1 MNGCQP
7 PREYWELNLG
17 PLQEHLV
24 LLNTE
29 PSLQLWTLFLSNL
42 PALYMMPILTFPF
55 PWVYFIVWVY
65 MYIYMCV
72 CMCVYICVHVWA
84 YMCIC
89 VWAYVCIC
97 VHICICMYVYVYV
110 YMYVCGYVYVYV
122 GVDVCFSLQSHDMAV
137 WKMCLMFH
145 V

>member
-1 MNGCQP
+1 MQLASGRCNSGCSQKIH
-7 PREYWELNLG
+7 G
-17 PLQEHLV
+17 
-24 LLNTE
+24 
-29 PSLQLWTLFLSNL
+29 
-42 PALYMMPILTFPF
+42 
-55 PWVYFIVWVY
+55 
-65 MYIYMCV
+65 

-137 WKMCLMFH
+137 
-145 V
+145 